1 MGEQTSRIGEKRLY
15 LYSSASMY
23 SDYKLSD
30 FISINFPEGNDM
42 SEDEGKCVFCKGDG
56 GFSELENFGGFF
68 EKT

>member
-1 MGEQTSRIGEKRLY
+1 
-15 LYSSASMY
+15 MY
-23 SDYKLSD
+23 SNYRLSD